1 MRIDDTEWERLSAYV
16 DGELPADEA
25 AEIAARLVTDRELAA
40 QVAALTRLKAEVKGA
55 FAPPPQPLPVIA
67 PPRPASSRGGRLQ
80 WIAAAAAVAALAFLW
95 WPGTDRGPELQG
107 GWLKPAIERHAEWR
121 ATVGRGDRIDVSA
134 AGPALGLGDLGR
146 SAQVLDFSD
155 AGLQVSRIEFV
166 RQNGL
171 AAALH
176 VGYVG
181 NRGCRVSLWI
191 GRATGSPEP
200 VSGRFGGVDV
210 VAWRVDDLAYALLAS
225 GLDSERFQLIARSAR
240 EATMRHRPIDPDARV
255 ALQTSRDTSTPCA
268 A

>member
-1 MRIDDTEWERLSAYV
+1 MRSDDAEWERLSAYV

-25 AEIAARLVTDRELAA
+25 AEIAARLVLDRELAA
-40 QVAALTRLKAEVKGA
+40 QVAALTRLKAEIKNA
-55 FAPPPQPLPVIA
+55 YAPPPLPVSA
-67 PPRPASSRGGRLQ
+67 PARPASSRGGRLQ

-95 WPGTDRGPELQG
+95 WPGTGGGPAPQD

-134 AGPALGLGDLGR
+134 ASPALGLGDLGR
-146 SAQVLDFSD
+146 NAQVLDFSD

-181 NRGCRVSLWI
+181 SRGCRVSLWI
-191 GRATGSPEP
+191 GRATGSLEP
-200 VSGRFGGVDV
+200 VSGRFGGIDV

-225 GLDSERFQLIARSAR
+225 GMDGERFQLIARSAR
-240 EATMRHRPIDPDARV
+240 EATMRHRPLDPDTRV
-255 ALQTSRDTSTPCA
+255 ALQTSRDSSTPCPA
-268 A
+268 